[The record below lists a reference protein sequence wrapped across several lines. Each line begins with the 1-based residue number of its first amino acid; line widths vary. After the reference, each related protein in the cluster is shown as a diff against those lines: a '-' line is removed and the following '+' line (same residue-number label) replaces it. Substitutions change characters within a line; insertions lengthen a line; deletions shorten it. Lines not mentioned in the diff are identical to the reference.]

1 MRLRYTGM
9 HQNTNSQVLF
19 DGFTR
24 KKFADRTVE
33 GFAVFK
39 DGIVPE
45 WEDPENKNGG
55 EWSIRKGWACLALCR
70 WALHIKTFVV

>member
-1 MRLRYTGM
+1 M
-9 HQNTNSQVLF
+9 LF

-39 DGIVPE
+39 EGIVPE

-55 EWSIRKGWACLALCR
+55 EWSIRKGARCLASLQRC
-70 WALHIKTFVV
+70 A